1 MDKNKENI
9 LGIPNTRKPGPADV
23 RAIRKEVNQI
33 LRLSKLVEVGGPLN
47 TVSEDSRRSHYAN
60 THTKYTQSIHK
71 KRRRVE
77 SGPGENLGREKKKK
91 KKERK
96 KEGGME
102 EEPNSNTKQTG
113 LS

>member
-1 MDKNKENI
+1 MHI

-23 RAIRKEVNQI
+23 RAIREEVNQI

-60 THTKYTQSIHK
+60 THKVHTKYTQ

-91 KKERK
+91 KKK
-96 KEGGME
+96 KEKE
-102 EEPNSNTKQTG
+102 EWRKSRIQIPSRQD
-113 LS
+113 